1 MYKHDISTRSISSH
15 KRSVFRRSKPIS
27 TMHNREVML
36 PLHLRTKS
44 FKDYQEDSQSF
55 TSLGKASERH
65 LESAGSSRPEF
76 TRMEDKITR
85 HLSIAGDVC
94 TSEKYIRLGCTIPWT
109 HAIPLART
117 NQ

>member
-1 MYKHDISTRSISSH
+1 MDFSSLQL
-15 KRSVFRRSKPIS
+15 VDDNVGPGARSKYICIAEGMPQAEPI
-27 TMHNREVML
+27 RV
-36 PLHLRTKS
+36 
-44 FKDYQEDSQSF
+44 KDYQEDSQSF